1 MTRFRWHPSVLHDM
15 LITACCLIFGTLIAK
30 LLNATL
36 DSIMN
41 VSFLYLLSVVIIAR
55 YTTGYLYGI
64 LGSFASIFC
73 INFFFTYPYMHL
85 NFTLSGYPFA
95 FLSMLVVSAI
105 TSAAT
110 TSLKRQA
117 RILAER
123 EKELAAAE
131 KEKMRANLLRAISHD
146 LRTPLTSIIG
156 SANLYLESGAMMPET
171 EKFTLVH
178 NIQEDANWLLNMV
191 ENILSVTRINTTDAK
206 VTKAAEPV
214 EEVVS
219 EAVIRLKKRF
229 PDADIRVKVPDDF
242 LMIPM
247 DAMLIEQVIINL
259 LENAIVHSKST
270 GPVDCF
276 VTCTDRDVTFHVRDY
291 GVGILPEKLPLI
303 FDGTG
308 SSSNSDS
315 SRGMGIGLSICK
327 TIVTAHD
334 GTITAD
340 NIYGAPTGGRPFS
353 KPSTV
358 PCGAEFSFTL
368 PRGGQSDTTAEE

>member
-1 MTRFRWHPSVLHDM
+1 MTRSRWYPSVLHDT
-15 LITACCLIFGTLIAK
+15 LITACCLVSGTLIAK

-41 VSFLYLLSVVIIAR
+41 VSFLYLLAVVIIAR

-156 SANLYLESGAMMPET
+156 SANLYLESGAMMPEA

-178 NIQEDANWLLNMV
+178 NIEEDANWLLNMV

-276 VTCTDRDVTFHVRDY
+276 VTCTDHDVTFHVRDY
-291 GVGILPEKLPLI
+291 GIGILPEKLPVI

-340 NIYGAPTGGRPFS
+340 NIYGAPTGGHPFS
-353 KPSTV
+353 KPSTA

-368 PRGGQSDTTAEE
+368 PRGGQSDTNAEE